1 MWTVELYFYMGPM
14 IIVDMSSSSAIV
26 TIVRRDK
33 SKIEKMRKELSNV
46 ETSQF
51 SASES
56 LQV

>member
-1 MWTVELYFYMGPM
+1 MGPM